1 MLRKAAQRVKVSINI
16 SLKELK
22 NAKMNTAINPKMN
35 TLMVVPSS
43 GLRGKIMLPSTK
55 SDMG

>member
-1 MLRKAAQRVKVSINI
+1 MLRKAAQRIKVSINAP
-16 SLKELK
+16 LKELK
-22 NAKMNTAINPKMN
+22 NTKMNMAINPKMN

>member
-1 MLRKAAQRVKVSINI
+1 MFRKAAQRVKVSINI

-22 NAKMNTAINPKMN
+22 NAKMNMAINPKMN
-35 TLMVVPSS
+35 TLIVVPSS
-43 GLRGKIMLPSTK
+43 GLRGKTMLPSTK

>member
-35 TLMVVPSS
+35 TLIVVPSS
-43 GLRGKIMLPSTK
+43 GLRGKTMLPSTK